1 MNKKDIILLIIIIV
15 IAIIL
20 GAVCGKLL
28 LDNIIWE
35 QKLKY

>member
-1 MNKKDIILLIIIIV
+1 MNKIDVLALFTVII

-28 LDNIIWE
+28 LDRII
-35 QKLKY
+35 